1 MDRKYRFRL
10 GKWNSTGCYLALKS
24 SEHLFNIHLPSKAGL
39 ITPRPVTSKNIGDQA
54 FNLNIYNTSNAEI
67 LIKSPEGSIGYVDSL
82 IVDDFA
88 NARPII
94 PKTGKV
100 HPPIGYTVPQGD
112 YSIQVNNF
120 TDSSS
125 YIFFMDESTIYNYR
139 RHDAVSSETD
149 MFSFSN
155 GLGIENIDASNKKI
169 SLETVIE
176 EDSSEKVFVT
186 DNMLISQND
195 SIHVN
200 EFERDKL
207 ILKNF
212 GSAKNYN
219 LQVRSANPSEA
230 KEFNHV
236 NISLSNKSSHQV
248 VPDWN
253 NLDLGT
259 VKILIDNG
267 NDGSIDDSMFVSND
281 ATGIDDFF
289 ASNNPNEFHLYQN
302 YPNPFNPTTTI
313 SFNLPK
319 QSHIT
324 LKVYNI
330 LGQEVAILMNE
341 VKSAGSYREV
351 FNASSL
357 PSGVY
362 VYKLTAGSYIETKKM
377 LLLK

>member
-1 MDRKYRFRL
+1 
-10 GKWNSTGCYLALKS
+10 
-24 SEHLFNIHLPSKAGL
+24 
-39 ITPRPVTSKNIGDQA
+39 
-54 FNLNIYNTSNAEI
+54 
-67 LIKSPEGSIGYVDSL
+67 
-82 IVDDFA
+82 
-88 NARPII
+88 
-94 PKTGKV
+94 
-100 HPPIGYTVPQGD
+100 
-112 YSIQVNNF
+112 
-120 TDSSS
+120 
-125 YIFFMDESTIYNYR
+125 
-139 RHDAVSSETD
+139 
-149 MFSFSN
+149 
-155 GLGIENIDASNKKI
+155 
-169 SLETVIE
+169 
-176 EDSSEKVFVT
+176 
-186 DNMLISQND
+186 
-195 SIHVN
+195 
-200 EFERDKL
+200 
-207 ILKNF
+207 
-212 GSAKNYN
+212 
-219 LQVRSANPSEA
+219 LQLRSANPVEA
-230 KEFNHV
+230 QEFNHV
-236 NISLSNKSSHQV
+236 NISLSNNSSHQV

-289 ASNNPNEFHLYQN
+289 ASNNPNEFRLYQN